1 MARLHGARREG
12 LAAGEKGRFPEGTGG
27 RLGAPFPRSPPRR
40 VLLTSKDGALGS
52 AGRQRVGP
60 GRPFPDRPVMPAF
73 VGTASRALPASE
85 PSFTR
90 QPWRDHGVER
100 VPVLIFD
107 DPGSIAKQAARQ
119 VRTLVEAKAASGD
132 TAVLG
137 LPTGSTPIGVYQ
149 ELIRMHRE
157 EGLDFSNV
165 VTFNIDEYV
174 PMKPD
179 SLQSYHRFMREN
191 FFDHV
196 NVPDA
201 NVHIPRGD
209 LAESEIEAHAA
220 EYERLIQRSGGID
233 LLLLGIGRSGHIG
246 FNEPGSTPDD
256 RTRLI
261 VLDEITRKD
270 AASDFFEER
279 YVPREAITMGVGTIL
294 DAREI
299 ILIATGEHK
308 APIVRQAV
316 EEPPNQ
322 QVSATYLQLHNNASF
337 YVDRAAASEL
347 TREKTPWLIK
357 RVEWTPDA
365 AKRAVI
371 WLSRET
377 GKAILRLDAGDFH
390 RHHLHDLV
398 HTSGGVDELCQHVFE
413 DLRRRVTYRDRL
425 PIKEKVIVFSPHPDD
440 DVISMGGMLHAL
452 VRNGNDVTV
461 AYMTNGSVAVFDQDV
476 RRHLQFVGMAHDVLA
491 PAAEDGV
498 QDRITTILRDLDKKK
513 PAQVDTDDVQKIKAF
528 IRYTEAIAAIEVMG
542 LGTANARF
550 LDMPFYKTGR
560 VKKAPIGEADVQIVL
575 DLLQE
580 TGATHLFVAGDLSDP
595 HGTHRMCYSAID
607 QAVRRYGDTL
617 TNVDPGGDGAP
628 APKAKGRRKKADA
641 DDPRPLV
648 WLYRGAWQEWEIDRA
663 DVFLPLSKAELDL
676 KIEAIYK
683 HESQKDRAL
692 FPGAYDDREF
702 WERARDR
709 NTATATSLDALG
721 LPECYAAEAFV
732 TVREMP

>member
-1 MARLHGARREG
+1 MPPFAASPRS
-12 LAAGEKGRFPEGTGG
+12 LAAPEP
-27 RLGAPFPRSPPRR
+27 PF
-40 VLLTSKDGALGS
+40 G
-52 AGRQRVGP
+52 
-60 GRPFPDRPVMPAF
+60 
-73 VGTASRALPASE
+73 
-85 PSFTR
+85 R
-90 QPWRDHGVER
+90 QPWRAHGVER
-100 VPVLIFD
+100 LPVLVFD
-107 DPGSIAKQAARQ
+107 DPAGLARQAARQ
-119 VRTLVEAKAASGD
+119 VRTLVEAKRAAGD

-149 ELIRMHRE
+149 ELVRMHRE

-165 VTFNIDEYV
+165 VTFNLDEYF
-174 PMKPD
+174 PMDPEG
-179 SLQSYHRFMREN
+179 LQSYHRFMREN

-196 NVPDA
+196 NVPEE

-209 LAESEIEAHAA
+209 VGRDEVEAHVA
-220 EYERLIQRSGGID
+220 EYERLVARAGGID

-316 EEPPNQ
+316 EEPPTP
-322 QVSATYLQLHNNASF
+322 QVSAAYLQLHSNATV

-347 TREKTPWLIK
+347 TREKTPWLVR
-357 RVEWTPDA
+357 RVDWTPEA
-365 AKRAVI
+365 SKRAVV

-390 RHHLHDLV
+390 RHGLHDLV
-398 HTSGGVDELCQHVFE
+398 HASGGVDDLCQRVFE
-413 DLRRRVTYRDRL
+413 DLRQRVVYRDRL
-425 PIKEKVIVFSPHPDD
+425 PQRERVVVFSPHPDD

-452 VRNGNDVTV
+452 VRNGNEVTV

-476 RRHLQFVGMAHDVLA
+476 RRHLQFVEMAHDVLA
-491 PAAEDGV
+491 PGADDGV
-498 QDRITTILRDLDKKK
+498 RARVGAILRDLDRKE
-513 PAQVDTDDVQKIKAF
+513 PAQVDTEDVQALKAT

-542 LGTANARF
+542 LGAEHARF
-550 LDMPFYKTGR
+550 LDMPFYRTGR
-560 VKKAPIGEADVQIVL
+560 VKKDPIGEADVEIVL
-575 DLLQE
+575 GLLRE
-580 TGATHLFVAGDLSDP
+580 TRPAHLFVAGDLSDP

-607 QAVRRYGDTL
+607 LAVRRYGAEL
-617 TNVDPGGDGAP
+617 TEAAGLAEAADRSGSSASGDGA
-628 APKAKGRRKKADA
+628 ADGGTTG
-641 DDPRPLV
+641 DGDRPRPLV

-663 DVFLPLSKAELDL
+663 DVFLPLSKADLDL

-702 WERARDR
+702 WQRARDR
-709 NTATATSLDALG
+709 NTATAEALDALG

-732 TVREMP
+732 TVYEMP

>member
-1 MARLHGARREG
+1 MSPTAAPARGARPAPPRPASYGSPSWSGHQAERIPVLVFDAPAG
-12 LAAGEKGRFPEGTGG
+12 LAR
-27 RLGAPFPRSPPRR
+27 
-40 VLLTSKDGALGS
+40 
-52 AGRQRVGP
+52 
-60 GRPFPDRPVMPAF
+60 
-73 VGTASRALPASE
+73 
-85 PSFTR
+85 
-90 QPWRDHGVER
+90 
-100 VPVLIFD
+100 
-107 DPGSIAKQAARQ
+107 QAARQ
-119 VRTLVEAKAASGD
+119 VRTLVEAKAAAGAP
-132 TAVLG
+132 AVLG

-149 ELIRMHRE
+149 ELVRMHRE
-157 EGLDFSNV
+157 EGLDLSGV
-165 VTFNIDEYV
+165 VTFNLDEYY
-174 PMKPD
+174 PMDPG

-196 NVPDA
+196 NIPDA

-209 LAESEIEAHAA
+209 IGRDGVEAHVA
-220 EYERLIQRSGGID
+220 EYERRIAQAGGID

-308 APIVRQAV
+308 APIVREAV
-316 EEPPNQ
+316 EEEPNAR
-322 QVSATYLQLHNNASF
+322 VSATYLHLHPNATV

-347 TREKTPWLIK
+347 TREKTPWLVRK
-357 RVEWTPDA
+357 VDWDEPA

-371 WLSRET
+371 WLSRKV
-377 GKAILRLDAGDFH
+377 GKAILRLDEGDFH
-390 RHHLHDLV
+390 RNGLHSLV
-398 HTSGGVDELCQHVFE
+398 HDGGGVDDLCQRVFE
-413 DLRRRVTYRDRL
+413 DLRQRVVYRSGL
-425 PIKEKVIVFSPHPDD
+425 PAGERVVVFSPHPDD

-452 VRNGNDVTV
+452 VENGNEVTV

-476 RRHLQFVGMAHDVLA
+476 RRHLQFVAMTAGVLA
-491 PAAEDGV
+491 PGDEGGVAERVDA
-498 QDRITTILRDLDKKK
+498 ILGDLDAKE
-513 PAQVDTDDVQKIKAF
+513 PAEVDTEAVQTLKAS
-528 IRYTEAIAAIEVMG
+528 IRYTEAVAALEVMG
-542 LGTANARF
+542 LGAEHARF

-560 VKKAPIGEADVQIVL
+560 VQKAPIGEADVAIVL
-575 DLLQE
+575 DLLRE
-580 TGATHLFVAGDLSDP
+580 LRPAHLYVAGDLSDP
-595 HGTHRMCYSAID
+595 HGTHRMCYQAID
-607 QAVRRYGDTL
+607 QAVRRYNRPDAEGDGE
-617 TNVDPGGDGAP
+617 PAAGGPSGDGADADP
-628 APKAKGRRKKADA
+628 APPAKRRRKTDAKGEHG
-641 DDPRPLV
+641 PVV

-663 DVFLPLSKAELDL
+663 DVFLPLSKADLDL

-692 FPGAYDDREF
+692 FPGAYDEREF

-709 NTATATSLDALG
+709 NAETARALDALG

-732 TVREMP
+732 TVHEMP

>member
-1 MARLHGARREG
+1 
-12 LAAGEKGRFPEGTGG
+12 
-27 RLGAPFPRSPPRR
+27 
-40 VLLTSKDGALGS
+40 
-52 AGRQRVGP
+52 
-60 GRPFPDRPVMPAF
+60 MPSYA
-73 VGTASRALPASE
+73 GTASRASSPPDPAYG
-85 PSFTR
+85 R
-90 QPWRDHGVER
+90 QAGFARGVER

-107 DPGSIAKQAARQ
+107 DPAGLAKQAARQ
-119 VRTLVEAKAASGD
+119 VRTLIEAKQAGGGA
-132 TAVLG
+132 AVLG

-157 EGLDFSNV
+157 DGLDFSNV
-165 VTFNIDEYV
+165 VTFNLDEYV
-174 PMKPD
+174 PMEPD

-196 NVPDA
+196 NVPED
-201 NVHIPRGD
+201 NIHIPRGD
-209 LAESEIEAHAA
+209 LPEHEIETHAA
-220 EYERLIQRSGGID
+220 EYERLIQRAGGID
-233 LLLLGIGRSGHIG
+233 LMLLGIGRSGHIG

-316 EEPPNQ
+316 EEPPSA
-322 QVSATYLQLHNNASF
+322 QVSAGYLQLHSNATF

-347 TREKTPWLIK
+347 TREKTPWLVK
-357 RVEWTPDA
+357 HVDWTEEA

-371 WLSRET
+371 WLSKET

-398 HTSGGVDELCQHVFE
+398 HAHGVDALCQTVFE
-413 DLRRRVTYRDRL
+413 DLRQRVVYRDRL
-425 PIKEKVIVFSPHPDD
+425 PRRQKVIVFSPHPDD

-476 RRHLQFVGMAHDVLA
+476 RRHLQFVQMAHDVLA
-491 PAAEDGV
+491 PGADDAVRDKIGG
-498 QDRITTILRDLDKKK
+498 IFRDLDKKK
-513 PAQVDTDDVQKIKAF
+513 PAEVDTADVQTLKAT

-542 LGTANARF
+542 LSAENARF

-560 VKKAPIGEADVQIVL
+560 VKKDPIGEADVQIVL
-575 DLLQE
+575 DLLEE
-580 TGATHLFVAGDLSDP
+580 TRPAHLFVAGDLSDP

-607 QAVRRYGDTL
+607 RAVRRYGDALATAAARESEAA
-617 TNVDPGGDGAP
+617 PGGDGAP
-628 APKAKGRRKKADA
+628 AKKARRKKTSA
-641 DDPRPLV
+641 DPRPLV

-663 DVFLPLSKAELDL
+663 DVFLPLSKADLDL

-709 NTATATSLDALG
+709 NTETARSLDALG

-732 TVREMP
+732 TVHEMP